1 MFVWEGKRGC
11 PRYCGGDNWQTMHM
25 LKTPFS
31 YRFIFQDVFP
41 QFQAGALGNLEA
53 FTSFNGPDF
62 YGLRLSWERVPGKL
76 PQLMNTVQGRL
87 CLCLLAAPLN
97 GFHLMMSLKNKRYAL
112 LDAALEE
119 INMWSFSSSFS
130 LFC

>member
-1 MFVWEGKRGC
+1 
-11 PRYCGGDNWQTMHM
+11 M

-62 YGLRLSWERVPGKL
+62 YGLRP
-76 PQLMNTVQGRL
+76 RL
-87 CLCLLAAPLN
+87 VACGIGVAR
-97 GFHLMMSLKNKRYAL
+97 FSL
-112 LDAALEE
+112 ALERTVA
-119 INMWSFSSSFS
+119 
-130 LFC
+130 FCFYLIIIV